1 MDKITSFQNNAFSII
16 IIMTYLIYIIGI
28 IGISNNAPIYLED
41 FDYYVKIYISLFLLW
56 RFNMFR
62 TIKLTELDRKIAFSA
77 GLFLFTST
85 SVYNMLTSYVKT
97 NVKKSANILVN
108 KSINYSFGILLL
120 CYVFYLF
127 YKYFIEGKKQ

>member
-85 SVYNMLTSYVKT
+85 SIYNMLTGYVQT
-97 NVKKSANILVN
+97 SVKKSANILVN
-108 KSINYSFGILLL
+108 KSINYSFGLLL
-120 CYVFYLF
+120 ICYVCYLF

>member
-1 MDKITSFQNNAFSII
+1 
-16 IIMTYLIYIIGI
+16 MTYLIYIIGI